1 MSRRF
6 ENRHC
11 VVTGGGR
18 GIGAAVTELLRG
30 EGGIVHVA
38 DVLDGSCDVTQPSQ
52 VEAFFR
58 ELVALDVLVCVA
70 GKLTSGTAEGTSLEA
85 WRDCQAVNL
94 ESVWNCVRA
103 ALPLLR
109 RSGQGSI
116 VTIPSYQALRPGKA
130 NFAYA
135 VAKGGLISMTRA
147 LAVELAPGIRVNGV
161 LPGQIESVRTAEY
174 FSQFRDPEEARRRTL
189 QSFPMGRLGQPLD
202 IAKAVAFLAS
212 PDAAWITGT
221 MLTVDGGREAAGL
234 DLSDLKEQGEGR

>member
-6 ENRHC
+6 ENLHC
-11 VVTGGGR
+11 VVTGGAR
-18 GIGAAVTELLRG
+18 GIGAAVTELLRS
-30 EGGIVHVA
+30 EGGIVQVA

-52 VEAFFR
+52 VEAFFGG
-58 ELVALDVLVCVA
+58 LPGLDVLVCVA
-70 GKLTSGTAEGTSLEA
+70 GKLSRSTAEATTNEE
-85 WRDCQAVNL
+85 WRECQAVNL
-94 ESVWNCVRA
+94 ESVWHCVRA

-109 RSGQGSI
+109 RSGQASI
-116 VTIPSYQALRPGKA
+116 VTIPSYQALRPGKS

-174 FSQFRDPEEARRRTL
+174 FAQFRDPEEARRRTL
-189 QSFPMGRLGQPLD
+189 QSFPLGRLGRPED

-212 PDAAWITGT
+212 SDAAWITGT
-221 MLTVDGGREAAGL
+221 LLTVDGGRDAAGL
-234 DLSDLKEQGEGR
+234 DLSSLKEKEGAE